1 MTALLNAGG
10 GVITDESNVDVISA
24 GLEVGNYSSIVIDGI
39 EYSMNERGINVVLYD
54 TNEKKVID
62 SLNFD
67 IYEGAKIS
75 RKLLPIDTLI
85 YEKASLKKAID
96 KIYDAVVV
104 IQVYNADSL
113 LNSGTGFIYKVDK
126 KFGYILT
133 NEHVLSDTDET
144 KIILSNDEEVDA
156 TVLGK
161 DKYLDLAVLKIDKK
175 YVKQVATLS
184 TSENSNLGDTVFTVG
199 SPIGYDY
206 RGSVTSGVLSGKDRM
221 VSISLGDSND
231 LDWKMKVLQLDASIN
246 PGNSGGPLL
255 NVNGE
260 VIGICSMKL
269 VDDNIEGM
277 GFAIPIEYAMS
288 HIDSLESGKAIKW
301 PVLGIEMINATD
313 SAKLARYNL
322 SVPKDIN
329 KGVVIYN
336 IREKTKAAESSL
348 KKGDIIIEINNQEI
362 EDIASLKYELY
373 KYQKNDKIDIKYI
386 RNKKIKTTKVK
397 LG

>member
-1 MTALLNAGG
+1 MKNKIIKFFKKNPKYLLLITISFVLGG
-10 GVITDESNVDVISA
+10 IFT
-24 GLEVGNYSSIVIDGI
+24 LTLNYFFLNPIFQ
-39 EYSMNERGINVVLYD
+39 
-54 TNEKKVID
+54 KK
-62 SLNFD
+62 
-67 IYEGAKIS
+67 
-75 RKLLPIDTLI
+75 DTLI

-231 LDWKMKVLQLDASIN
+231 LDWKMKVLQIDASIN

-322 SVPKDIN
+322 SVSKDIN